1 MVKFEMSCKNT
12 WLIYTKKQ
20 IASKIN
26 NYLENKSYMF
36 LNISS

>member
-12 WLIYTKKQ
+12 WLIITKKQ

-26 NYLENKSYMF
+26 NYLENNLICF
-36 LNISS
+36 